1 MYMPPSPAGRQI
13 EHVEGDASEIIDRG
27 KAITTL
33 GGQMRSSADV
43 LKAIETRASDQQ
55 GKAIDSLQE
64 SIGDS
69 YKVLYEAAD
78 LYEPV
83 GPVIQTYGEALEE
96 IKPKIDGHADE
107 CETLWTTYVNTDGQ
121 IPPRG
126 SGGFGQ
132 PDEDSDEAKQ
142 NEDED
147 EAKQAAYDAWKTE
160 AGYFDTDYDTWE
172 EAFDTAVEDIG
183 DEMAGEIKD
192 SFWDNWGDFITEF
205 LSWASLVLGI
215 AALIIGGPIIAALAA
230 LAALAYLAV
239 TIYEYTQ
246 GNKSLLDVGLAALGV
261 LPVGKLA
268 NLTKVLHFT
277 KPAMKAAGKG
287 GLGNFGKLKGLFSK
301 PALGDG
307 LLKTFKNKGTSAG
320 LKQLFTGS
328 PSFKSVYR
336 THKAFHEGPGA
347 ALALVRNGSAVRNL
361 AVIDYSL
368 TFASNALGHYGRLSS
383 VTQLTPLPDLPKAPS
398 WTGVLI

>member
-1 MYMPPSPAGRQI
+1 MYMPLSPGRHQI
-13 EHVEGDASEIIDRG
+13 QHVEGDASEIIARG
-27 KAITTL
+27 TAIEEL
-33 GGQMRSSADV
+33 GGQMRDSADV
-43 LKAIETRASDQQ
+43 LKDIKTRASDQQ
-55 GKAIDSLQE
+55 GKAIDSLRE

-69 YKVLYEAAD
+69 YTVLYQAAD

-83 GPVIQTYGEALEE
+83 GPVIRTYGEALEE
-96 IKPKIDGHADE
+96 VKPKIDGHADE
-107 CETLWTTYVNTDGQ
+107 CETLWTTYVNTDGH

-126 SGGFGQ
+126 SGGFLQ

-142 NEDED
+142 NAEEDA
-147 EAKQAAYDAWKTE
+147 AKQKAYDAWEEE
-160 AGYFDTDYDTWE
+160 AEAFDRDYDTWE
-172 EAFDTAVEDIG
+172 RAFDTAVENIG
-183 DEMAGEIKD
+183 EKMADQIKD

-205 LSWASLVLGI
+205 LSWASLILGI
-215 AALIIGGPIIAALAA
+215 AALIIGGPIVAALAA

-239 TIYEYTQ
+239 TVYEYSQ
-246 GNKSLLDVGLAALGV
+246 GKKSLLDVGLAALGV

-277 KPAMKAAGKG
+277 KPAMKAAGKSS
-287 GLGNFGKLKGLFSK
+287 LGNFGKLKGLFSK

-328 PSFKSVYR
+328 TSFKSVYR
-336 THKAFHEGPGA
+336 THKSFHEGPGA

-361 AVIDYSL
+361 AAIDYSL
-368 TFASNALGHYGRLSS
+368 TFASNALGHYGRVTSI
-383 VTQLTPLPDLPKAPS
+383 TQLTPLPDVPAKPT
-398 WTGVLI
+398 WTGVLL